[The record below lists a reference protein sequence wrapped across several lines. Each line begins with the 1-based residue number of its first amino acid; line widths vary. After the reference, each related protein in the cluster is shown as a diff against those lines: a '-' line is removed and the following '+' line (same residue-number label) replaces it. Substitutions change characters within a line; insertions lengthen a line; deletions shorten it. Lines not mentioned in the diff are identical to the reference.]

1 MNAKNVMNVENVMNM
16 QKCELENMF
25 LAAKARGFMKPTLR
39 TEDFIFSL
47 APATGKNPDAVY
59 VVDRVSKVYIGK
71 IKNNWFQPGQD
82 YKDSPQARNS
92 ILSAMATPRAEALK
106 YGTQSG
112 QCSIC
117 GKPLTNKVSIYNK
130 IGPICA
136 EKMGFP
142 ISFPLDMS
150 DTEIDMDM
158 I

>member
-1 MNAKNVMNVENVMNM
+1 MNAMAM

-25 LAAKARGFMKPTLR
+25 LAAKDRGFLKPTLR

-47 APATGKNPDAVY
+47 APSTGKNPDAVY
-59 VVDRVSKVYIGK
+59 VVDRVSKTYMGK

-82 YKDSPQARNS
+82 YKDTPENRTA
-92 ILSAMATPRAEALK
+92 ILSTMQSPRAEAMK
-106 YGTQSG
+106 YGLQTGS
-112 QCSIC
+112 CSIC
-117 GKPLTNKVSIYNK
+117 GRTLNNKISIFNN

-142 ISFPLDMS
+142 ISFPPDMDSTDLS
-150 DTEIDMDM
+150 DIDMDM

>member
-1 MNAKNVMNVENVMNM
+1 MNVMNT

-25 LAAKARGFMKPTLR
+25 LAAKSRGFMKPTLR

-59 VVDRVSKVYIGK
+59 VVDRVSKTYMGK

-82 YKDSPQARNS
+82 YKDTPENRQS
-92 ILSAMATPRAEALK
+92 ILATMASPRAEALK
-106 YGTQSG
+106 YGLQSG

-117 GKPLTNKVSIYNK
+117 GRGLINKISIFNN

-142 ISFPLDMS
+142 ISFPPDMDSTDLSDIDMS
-150 DTEIDMDM
+150 M

>member
-1 MNAKNVMNVENVMNM
+1 MNAKNDMAM
-16 QKCELENMF
+16 QKCELETMF
-25 LAAKARGFMKPTLR
+25 LVAKARGFLKPTLR

-59 VVDRVSKVYIGK
+59 VVDRVSKTYMGK

-82 YKDSPQARNS
+82 YKDTPENKTA
-92 ILSAMATPRAEALK
+92 ILSTMQSPRAEALK

-117 GKPLTNKVSIYNK
+117 GKALTNKVSIYNK

-136 EKMGFP
+136 DKMGFP
-142 ISFPLDMS
+142 ISFPPDMR
-150 DTEIDMDM
+150 DKDPDEIFMDM
-158 I
+158 V